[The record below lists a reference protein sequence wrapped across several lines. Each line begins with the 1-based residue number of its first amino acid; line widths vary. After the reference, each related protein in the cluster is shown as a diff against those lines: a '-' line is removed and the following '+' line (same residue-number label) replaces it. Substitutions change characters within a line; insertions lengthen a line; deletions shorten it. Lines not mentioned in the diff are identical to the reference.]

1 MPILDKYKERLVNP
15 KSYEQQKRKGE
26 IELFKSEKTKIL
38 TIMQKRKEE
47 ELQKKDRDHEQL

>member
-1 MPILDKYKERLVNP
+1 VNP
-15 KSYEQQKRKGE
+15 KSYEQQKRKRE

>member
-15 KSYEQQKRKGE
+15 KSYEQQKRKRE